1 MSNLNTLYNTL
12 SDCVIEISHVIRK
25 FNPISLGS
33 TIGSENS
40 SGEQV
45 KKLDLLCN
53 NLLIEKL
60 SQLSCVKCIASEE
73 EEELIKVNEN
83 GKYLV
88 SFDPLDGSSNIDC
101 NITVGTIFC
110 VFEYKNN
117 TLINGSNIV
126 MSGYSLYGGSTQLT
140 VCKDKVTTMYNLNPE
155 NNTWNTM
162 RDNYQMKEYSNIYAL
177 NESNKYIYDD
187 NINKYIDSLID
198 KGYTA
203 RWVGSLVADFHRT
216 LLKSGILIYPGNNKN
231 KEGKIR
237 LVYEAY
243 PLAYI
248 IANSN
253 GMSSNGEQNM
263 LSIPFP
269 HDNIHKRTPIFYG
282 SNFEMNA
289 YENKRWYLK

>member
-1 MSNLNTLYNTL
+1 MSDLNTLYNTL

-33 TIGSENS
+33 TVGSENS

-155 NNTWNTM
+155 NKKPIILIGGLNGHGKTTLLEALQIGFFG
-162 RDNYQMKEYSNIYAL
+162 RKLTDIYQSKNQKYLINWQSNISHVPQNIYLADSTIAENIAL
-177 NESNKYIYDD
+177 GTKKKD
-187 NINKYIDSLID
+187 IDICRVMQAAKQAQIS
-198 KGYTA
+198 T
-203 RWVGSLVADFHRT
+203 F
-216 LLKSGILIYPGNNKN
+216 
-231 KEGKIR
+231 
-237 LVYEAY
+237 YE
-243 PLAYI
+243 I
-248 IANSN
+248 
-253 GMSSNGEQNM
+253 
-263 LSIPFP
+263 
-269 HDNIHKRTPIFYG
+269 
-282 SNFEMNA
+282 
-289 YENKRWYLK
+289 